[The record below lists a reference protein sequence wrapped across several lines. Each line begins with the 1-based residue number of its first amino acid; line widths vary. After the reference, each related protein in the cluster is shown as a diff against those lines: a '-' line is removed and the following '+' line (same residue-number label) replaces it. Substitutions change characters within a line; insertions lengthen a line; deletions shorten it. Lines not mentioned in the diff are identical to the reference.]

1 MQTSPV
7 RIGDKIVFILGV
19 CIFYLAVRFLV
30 TVSTDIERIA
40 YQNDQRLSQLEAQ
53 VLRLEQ
59 VCAKDL

>member
-1 MQTSPV
+1 MS
-7 RIGDKIVFILGV
+7 DKIVFILGV

-40 YQNDQRLSQLEAQ
+40 FQNDQRLSQLEAQ
-53 VLRLEQ
+53 VYSLEQ

>member
-1 MQTSPV
+1 VQTSPV
-7 RIGDKIVFILGV
+7 RIGDKVVFILGV
-19 CIFYLAVRFLV
+19 CIFYLAVRFL
-30 TVSTDIERIA
+30 TAVSTDIERIA

>member
-40 YQNDQRLSQLEAQ
+40 YQNDQRLNQLEAQ

>member
-1 MQTSPV
+1 MQTTSV
-7 RIGDKIVFILGV
+7 RMSDKIVFILGV

-40 YQNDQRLSQLEAQ
+40 FQNDTRLNTLEAQ

>member
-40 YQNDQRLSQLEAQ
+40 FQNDTRLNTLEAQ

>member
-1 MQTSPV
+1 VQTTSV
-7 RIGDKIVFILGV
+7 RMSDKIVFILGV

-40 YQNDQRLSQLEAQ
+40 FQNDTRLNTLEAQ

>member
-1 MQTSPV
+1 VQTSPV
-7 RIGDKIVFILGV
+7 RIGDKVVFILGV
-19 CIFYLAVRFLV
+19 CIFYLAVRFLT

-40 YQNDQRLSQLEAQ
+40 FQNDIRLNTLEAQ